1 MATDTSSHVLAVRS
15 ALQYQLSTTKQQ
27 QQQLADDEKD
37 QEIAALMAELA
48 GLRAKAANTS
58 AASDGSPP
66 GYAEIRGGTG
76 RHAGFVFELKLQMSP
91 RHARVLLHAWAGRS

>member
-15 ALQYQLSTTKQQ
+15 ALQYQLSTTKQQQQ

-76 RHAGFVFELKLQMSP
+76 RHAGFVFE
-91 RHARVLLHAWAGRS
+91 